1 VLLLGPA
8 LGLVA
13 AGCASFPESAAR
25 QMQDAHRAYL
35 DRKYAAS
42 EQLLTPVIEGHAK
55 HPEAAEALYVRGLC
69 YLQTNR
75 RTQARADFERALA
88 TSQRPVLT
96 ALLRAQLGNLEFDDG
111 HYARASELYA
121 EAERDL
127 PEGPPTDRIVYQ
139 QGVGLQRAGRFADAR
154 VVLAKM
160 FIDYPG
166 SPYAADARRKYKW
179 KYDYFTV
186 QCGAFTQIATAHE
199 IAARLR
205 QKGFDALAVPDDRSG
220 SKLHYVHAGK
230 HPDFASAAAAAE
242 TIRSVIPDAFVV
254 P

>member
-1 VLLLGPA
+1 MILGPM
-8 LGLVA
+8 LGVVA

-25 QMQDAHRAYL
+25 QMQEAHHAYL

-42 EQLLTPVIEGHAK
+42 EQLLNPVIERHGEL
-55 HPEAAEALYVRGLC
+55 PEAAEALYVRGLC

-75 RTQARADFERALA
+75 RARARADFERALT
-88 TSQRPVLT
+88 TSKRPVLT

-111 HYARASELYA
+111 RYARASELYA
-121 EAERDL
+121 AAERDL
-127 PEGPPTDRIVYQ
+127 PEGPPVDRITYQ
-139 QGVGLQRAGRFADAR
+139 RGVGLQRAGRFEDAR

-160 FIDYPG
+160 FIDYPS
-166 SPYAADARRKYKW
+166 SPYAADARRKSKW

-186 QCGAFTQIATAHE
+186 QCGAFTRIATAHE
-199 IAARLR
+199 TAARLR

-220 SKLHYVHAGK
+220 SRLHYVHAGK

-242 TIRSVIPDAFVV
+242 SIRSVIPDAFVV